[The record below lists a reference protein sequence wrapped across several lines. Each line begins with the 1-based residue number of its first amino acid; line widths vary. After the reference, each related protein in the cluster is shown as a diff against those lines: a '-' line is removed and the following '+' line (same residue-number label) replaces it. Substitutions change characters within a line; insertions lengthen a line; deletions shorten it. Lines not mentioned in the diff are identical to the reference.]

1 MFLPD
6 GWEFFSKFSD
16 ILSKQRRSAD
26 NKRFFFV
33 AYMILLVAKHLN
45 KVTIDA
51 FKPRDVGI
59 SEMTDM
65 LQWEEMVFSYIAFC
79 SILRTILPLIISMEI
94 NWTIEKKT

>member
-65 LQWEEMVFSYIAFC
+65 CFNLAIDAFK
-79 SILRTILPLIISMEI
+79 PLLAVLSLSA
-94 NWTIEKKT
+94 IERVK